1 MPTTAQFQLGVTIS
15 DEYVTLGVVLSPEMG
30 STGRNYPGDRSLG
43 VSDGSIAR
51 LLTPDMG
58 SLYM

>member
-1 MPTTAQFQLGVTIS
+1 
-15 DEYVTLGVVLSPEMG
+15 MG
-30 STGRNYPGDRSLG
+30 SPGPNWPRNRSLG

-58 SLYM
+58 MVCAPVRKYRVNDV